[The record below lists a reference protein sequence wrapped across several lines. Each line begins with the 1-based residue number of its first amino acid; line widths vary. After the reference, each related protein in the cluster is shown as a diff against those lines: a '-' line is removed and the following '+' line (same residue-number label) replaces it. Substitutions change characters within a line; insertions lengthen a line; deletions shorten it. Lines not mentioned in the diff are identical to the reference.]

1 MADKY
6 TRKQFQAQYSDDAT
20 CLQAVLARRYG
31 STDVCPH
38 CGVVGKLTRIEGR
51 RAFAC
56 KEGCHVYPCAG
67 TVFEKSSTALTDWF
81 YAMYLM
87 TATRN
92 GVSAKELQR
101 QLGVT
106 YKCAW
111 RIGHQLREL
120 MSARDKANNPG
131 QLSGHVEIDETY
143 VGGKVR
149 IRGKAKLE
157 KRKSGPCL
165 DNKTVVM
172 GFVQRSGP
180 FRGFVLPGAKKHSL
194 IPHVLTNVAKGTMIN
209 TDTLSAYKG
218 LSKLGYQHES
228 LNHTDDEWA
237 RGIHNTNRIEG
248 FWSHLKRGLSSTH
261 VSVSPKHLQKYV
273 NEFAFRY
280 NNRHAPADM
289 FQRMLAQ
296 ISKPIS
302 S

>member
-6 TRKQFQAQYSDDAT
+6 TRKQFQAQYPDDAA
-20 CLQAVLARRYG
+20 CLQAVLQRRYG

-38 CGVVGKLTRIEGR
+38 CGVVGKITRIEGR

-56 KEGCHVYPCAG
+56 KEGCHIYPCAG

-87 TATRN
+87 TSTRN

-111 RIGHQLREL
+111 RIGHQIREL
-120 MSARDKANNPG
+120 MTARDKANNPSP
-131 QLSGHVEIDETY
+131 LSGHIEIDETY
-143 VGGKVR
+143 VGGKR
-149 IRGKAKLE
+149 KGKGQMGK
-157 KRKSGPCL
+157 KSHR
-165 DNKTVVM
+165 TIVM
-172 GFVQRSGP
+172 GVLQREGAVKTYIVPNVQRSTL
-180 FRGFVLPGAKKHSL
+180 LPIVQATVASGSTISSDELSSYRTLAKHGYIHGTVDHS
-194 IPHVLTNVAKGTMIN
+194 N
-209 TDTLSAYKG
+209 
-218 LSKLGYQHES
+218 E
-228 LNHTDDEWA
+228 EWVS
-237 RGIHNTNRIEG
+237 GIHHTNSIEG
-248 FWSHLKRGLSSTH
+248 FWSHLKRGIRSTH
-261 VSVSPKHLQKYV
+261 ASVSPKHLSKYV

-280 NNRHAPADM
+280 NNRKAPAEM
-289 FQRMLAQ
+289 FHRMLKQ

>member
-1 MADKY
+1 MTEKY
-6 TRKQFQAQYSDDAT
+6 TRKQFQAQYPDDAA

-56 KEGCHVYPCAG
+56 KEGCHIYPCAG
-67 TVFEKSSTALTDWF
+67 TVFEKSRTTLTDWF

-111 RIGHQLREL
+111 RIGHQIREL
-120 MSARDKANNPG
+120 MTARDKANNPG

-143 VGGKVR
+143 VGGKR
-149 IRGKAKLE
+149 KGKGQMGK
-157 KRKSGPCL
+157 KSHR
-165 DNKTVVM
+165 TIVM
-172 GFVQRSGP
+172 GALERDGAVKATIVPNVQRSTL
-180 FRGFVLPGAKKHSL
+180 LPIVKATVAVGSTISTDELSSYRTLAKYGYNHGTVDHTREEYVSG
-194 IPHVLTNVAKGTMIN
+194 IFHTN
-209 TDTLSAYKG
+209 S
-218 LSKLGYQHES
+218 
-228 LNHTDDEWA
+228 
-237 RGIHNTNRIEG
+237 IEG
-248 FWSHLKRGLSSTH
+248 FWSHLKRGIRSTH
-261 VSVSPKHLQKYV
+261 ASVSPKHLSKYV

-289 FQRMLAQ
+289 FNRMLAQ
-296 ISKPIS
+296 ISKPIP
-302 S
+302 

>member
-1 MADKY
+1 MTEKY
-6 TRKQFQAQYSDDAT
+6 TRKQFQAQYPDDAA

-56 KEGCHVYPCAG
+56 KEGCHIYPCAG

-111 RIGHQLREL
+111 RIGHQIREL
-120 MSARDKANNPG
+120 MSARDEANNPG
-131 QLSGHVEIDETY
+131 PLTGHVEIDETY
-143 VGGKVR
+143 VGGKR
-149 IRGKAKLE
+149 KGKGQMGK
-157 KRKSGPCL
+157 KSHR
-165 DNKTVVM
+165 TIVM
-172 GFVQRSGP
+172 GALERDGAVKATIVPNVQRATLLPIVQATVAVGSTISTDELSSYRTLAKYGYNHGTVDHAREQYVSGI
-180 FRGFVLPGAKKHSL
+180 FH
-194 IPHVLTNVAKGTMIN
+194 TN
-209 TDTLSAYKG
+209 S
-218 LSKLGYQHES
+218 
-228 LNHTDDEWA
+228 
-237 RGIHNTNRIEG
+237 IEG
-248 FWSHLKRGLSSTH
+248 FWSHLKRGIRSTH
-261 VSVSPKHLQKYV
+261 ASVSPKHLSRYV

-280 NNRHAPADM
+280 NNRHAPAEM